1 MVIVGEKGDT
11 NMPKPTTKEQLL
23 KEIENERA
31 ALEEFLIGLTPQEMI
46 QPGTLG
52 PWSVKDVLAHLTE
65 WEQMFLGWHK
75 AGLKGK
81 IAEKPAPGFK
91 WNQLPQLNQ
100 QIYEKYCDQSL
111 LDVQKQFRA
120 SYRQIMK
127 TIQGLDEA
135 DLFKSG
141 RFAWTEKHAIVTFIL
156 PNTSSHYRW
165 ARTEMQKG
173 MRKKKKS

>member
-1 MVIVGEKGDT
+1 
-11 NMPKPTTKEQLL
+11 MPKPTTKEQLL
-23 KEIENERA
+23 KEIQKERDS
-31 ALEEFLIGLTPQEMI
+31 LEEFLSELSVEEAIW
-46 QPGTLG
+46 PGALG
-52 PWSVKDVLAHLTE
+52 PWSAKDVMAHLLE

-81 IAEKPAPGFK
+81 ITEKPAPGFK
-91 WNQLPQLNQ
+91 WSQLPQLNQ

-111 LDVQKQFRA
+111 PEVQKQFRA

-127 TIQGLDEA
+127 TIQGLGEEE
-135 DLFKSG
+135 LFQSG
-141 RFAWTEKHAIVTFIL
+141 RFAWTEKHPIVAFIV

>member
-1 MVIVGEKGDT
+1 
-11 NMPKPTTKEQLL
+11 MPRPTTKKQLL
-23 KEIENERA
+23 EEIEKERA
-31 ALEEFLIGLTPQEMI
+31 ALEEFLSVLTPDDMTKT
-46 QPGTLG
+46 GALG
-52 PWSVKDVLAHLTE
+52 PWSAKDVIAHLLE
-65 WEQMFLGWHK
+65 WEQMFLGWYK

-111 LDVQKQFRA
+111 EEVQKGFRT
-120 SYRQIMK
+120 SYRQLMK
-127 TIQGLDEA
+127 TLESIEED

-141 RFAWTEKHAIVTFIL
+141 HFAWTEKHALVSFIV

-173 MRKKKKS
+173 MRKKK